1 MSKRDVSSD
10 INLSPVQLINV
21 ALLDY
26 MNNMGVVS
34 LKIIVLIQNFWK
46 VIYISQNRRSMAKRN
61 YGATPGMRLPSKR
74 SMAPARLC
82 QVFNAAL
89 SSSPDSGICKLKIR
103 AP

>member
-1 MSKRDVSSD
+1 MKGMGMSKRDVSSD

-34 LKIIVLIQNFWK
+34 FQIRFMKILKKIPK
-46 VIYISQNRRSMAKRN
+46 NRRSMSKRS
-61 YGATPGMRLPSKR
+61 YGLTPGMGLPSKR

-82 QVFNAAL
+82 QVFNAAM
-89 SSSPDSGICKLKIR
+89 SSSPDSGICKL
-103 AP
+103 

>member
-34 LKIIVLIQNFWK
+34 IKELVLKIHLFVLESTK
-46 VIYISQNRRSMAKRN
+46 
-61 YGATPGMRLPSKR
+61 YGKEKLWSDSWYETSLKKINGTCPSL
-74 SMAPARLC
+74 SSFQCCTEFFARLW
-82 QVFNAAL
+82 NL
-89 SSSPDSGICKLKIR
+89 
-103 AP
+103 

>member
-34 LKIIVLIQNFWK
+34 IKQIILKIHLFFLRIDEVWQREI
-46 VIYISQNRRSMAKRN
+46 ME
-61 YGATPGMRLPSKR
+61 RL
-74 SMAPARLC
+74 L
-82 QVFNAAL
+82 V
-89 SSSPDSGICKLKIR
+89 
-103 AP
+103 

>member
-34 LKIIVLIQNFWK
+34 FQIGMVKIQKFSSRIDAVCQKEVMDHRKDQWHLPVFVK
-46 VIYISQNRRSMAKRN
+46 FSM
-61 YGATPGMRLPSKR
+61 L
-74 SMAPARLC
+74 
-82 QVFNAAL
+82 Q
-89 SSSPDSGICKLKIR
+89 
-103 AP
+103 

>member
-34 LKIIVLIQNFWK
+34 LKNNSFE
-46 VIYISQNRRSMAKRN
+46 N
-61 YGATPGMRLPSKR
+61 
-74 SMAPARLC
+74 
-82 QVFNAAL
+82 
-89 SSSPDSGICKLKIR
+89 
-103 AP
+103 